1 MHLYGGRIPYKLLQL
16 CNQNPKLSFM
26 DIIKNNLANILTVA
40 RLFMLPVIIALFFAE
55 EAWGGIA
62 IWLCALVYV
71 IAAATDFFDGYIARK
86 YNQITEFGTFLDP
99 ISDKIFVSTLLILLV
114 AFGKVEGLWIIC
126 VILIFAREFLVSG
139 LREFLGPKGVQM
151 PVTKLAKWKTMVQ
164 MLCLGFLII
173 AGYAPYALELGLVLL
188 ALATGLTLLTGISY
202 MMVGLKYMKE

>member
-1 MHLYGGRIPYKLLQL
+1 MHICNTTLKLLRGRS
-16 CNQNPKLSFM
+16 KLPPM

-62 IWLCALVYV
+62 IWLCVLVYAV
-71 IAAATDFFDGYIARK
+71 AAATDFFDGYIARK
-86 YNQITEFGTFLDP
+86 YNQITDFGTFLDP

-114 AFGKVEGLWIIC
+114 AFGKIEGLWIIC

-139 LREFLGPKGVQM
+139 LREFLGPKDVQM

-164 MLCLGFLII
+164 MLSLGFLMI
-173 AGYAPYALELGLVLL
+173 AGYAPYALELGQVLL
-188 ALATGLTLLTGISY
+188 ALATGLTLITGISY
-202 MMVGLKYMKE
+202 MMVGIKHLKE

>member
-1 MHLYGGRIPYKLLQL
+1 
-16 CNQNPKLSFM
+16 M

-62 IWLCALVYV
+62 IWLCVLVYA

-86 YNQITEFGTFLDP
+86 YNQITDFGTFLDP

-114 AFGKVEGLWIIC
+114 AFGKIEGLWIIC

-139 LREFLGPKGVQM
+139 LREFLGPKDVQM

-164 MLCLGFLII
+164 MLSLGFLMI
-173 AGYAPYALELGLVLL
+173 AGYAPYALELGQVLL
-188 ALATGLTLLTGISY
+188 ALATGLTIITGISY
-202 MMVGLKYMKE
+202 MMVGLKHMKD